1 MSIMKYAPEALKNL
15 FRAPVTTKYPAV
27 PYEYP
32 ENARGHIEITID
44 ECIGCGMCVRAC
56 PCGALTVDKIKGTW
70 TIDRF
75 NCIACGYCVTK
86 CPKKCLKNVAGYQEP
101 MGEKTSVTFTKS
113 PEQLALEEQKRKEA
127 AEKAA
132 AAKAAKEA
140 ADKAAAAAGAGAE
153 TGKDGA
159 AN

>member
-1 MSIMKYAPEALKNL
+1 MKYAPEALLNL
-15 FRAPVTTKYPAV
+15 FRPPVTTKYPAV

-32 ENARGHIEITID
+32 EKARGHIEIVID
-44 ECIGCGMCVRAC
+44 ECIGCGMCVRCC
-56 PCGALTVDKIKGTW
+56 PSGALSVDKVKGTW

-86 CPKKCLKNVAGYQEP
+86 CPKKCLSNVAGYQEP
-101 MGEKTSVTFTKS
+101 MGQKSSVTYTKS

-140 ADKAAAAAGAGAE
+140 KEEAEKAAAGAAPATAPTQG
-153 TGKDGA
+153 
-159 AN
+159 